1 MTTVSFLFMSTQ
13 CNRLSSHARKCAPIF
28 IASRLEHVQLL
39 PIPLLLCCSR
49 TSIAALLA
57 CPCLAHSCINP
68 QCRFAFRSCNLLCAT
83 SSLHPK
89 SLAAWDKNRDRL
101 SQPMAQRGFL
111 FCAEQ
116 TGSAYLM
123 PISALL
129 KAPRCQETCKNLLCS
144 NCLATP
150 SRTLS

>member
-1 MTTVSFLFMSTQ
+1 MTTVSFLFMSAR
-13 CNRLSSHARKCAPIF
+13 CNKLSSHARKCAPIF
-28 IASRLEHVQLL
+28 IASRLERVQLL
-39 PIPLLLCCSR
+39 PIPLLLSSR

-83 SSLHPK
+83 SSLQPK
-89 SLAAWDKNRDRL
+89 SLAAWDENRDRL

-111 FCAEQ
+111 FCVEQ
-116 TGSAYLM
+116 TWSAYLM

-129 KAPRCQETCKNLLCS
+129 KSSLL
-144 NCLATP
+144 
-150 SRTLS
+150 SRDLQKPVV